1 MSEYE
6 ERLVEEGASVHG
18 ICGELGCAPT
28 AEQLEAGREHML
40 DSLYDYIPDDLYEGA
55 YIPHG
60 MNFAIQAFRNRRRN
74 QELRAQHAASIE
86 PNAEG

>member
-1 MSEYE
+1 
-6 ERLVEEGASVHG
+6 
-18 ICGELGCAPT
+18 
-28 AEQLEAGREHML
+28 ML

-74 QELRAQHAASIE
+74 QELRARHSAPTSSE